1 VIPRGTQSSKSII
14 VLSKRSKAVLSRF
27 KTAKDFA
34 VEFNLDKCISLYI
47 NSKTNLD
54 GIKANTVKLR
64 ELSDC
69 YGDSNVSNWIAAWL
83 VSISSKMDF
92 QISSEQAVTTSVL
105 ILEELYMIN
114 ISEFT
119 LFFKRLLK
127 GDYGIFYGKF
137 NMQTIIGACNDRNNR
152 HRTN

>member
-1 VIPRGTQSSKSII
+1 LKVIPRGTQSNKSIV
-14 VLSKRSKAVLSRF
+14 VLSKRSEAVLSRF
-27 KTAKDFA
+27 NTAKDFA

-54 GIKANTVKLR
+54 GIKTNTVKLR

-69 YGDSNVSNWIAAWL
+69 YGDDNISNWIAAWL

-92 QISSEQAVTTSVL
+92 QISSEQAVTTSLL

-114 ISEFT
+114 I
-119 LFFKRLLK
+119 
-127 GDYGIFYGKF
+127 
-137 NMQTIIGACNDRNNR
+137 
-152 HRTN
+152 